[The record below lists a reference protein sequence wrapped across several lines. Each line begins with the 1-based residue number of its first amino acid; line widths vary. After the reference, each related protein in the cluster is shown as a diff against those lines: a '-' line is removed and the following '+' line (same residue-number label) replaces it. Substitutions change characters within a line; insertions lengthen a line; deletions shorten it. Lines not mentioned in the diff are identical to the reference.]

1 MFTSST
7 PGFPYF
13 IKSPIEKI
21 SLICYIKCM
30 KWTIDFYKTES
41 GQCPVKKYLQ
51 GLNPKNR
58 TTILEAMEYLETF
71 GIELKEPYVK
81 YLDNKIFEL
90 RAKDSD
96 GIYRVLYFTASGQ
109 RFIMLHGFTKKTKK
123 TPKKEKEI
131 ALKRK
136 KEFLNERL

>member
-1 MFTSST
+1 MNW
-7 PGFPYF
+7 
-13 IKSPIEKI
+13 I
-21 SLICYIKCM
+21 
-30 KWTIDFYKTES
+30 IDFYKTKS

-51 GLNPKNR
+51 GLNPKSR

-71 GIELKEPYVK
+71 GPELKEPYVK

-90 RAKDSD
+90 RAKDSA

-136 KEFLNERL
+136 KEFLNEQL